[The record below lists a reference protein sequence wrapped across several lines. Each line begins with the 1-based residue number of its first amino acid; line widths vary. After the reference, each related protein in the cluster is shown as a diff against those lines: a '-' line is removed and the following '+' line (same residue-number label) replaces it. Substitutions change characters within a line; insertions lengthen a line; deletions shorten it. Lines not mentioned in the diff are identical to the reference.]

1 MRFFQYIIM
10 SLMMV
15 FSSPLYPASLIASDE
30 SMEKLLP
37 ADSQISPWT
46 KSGKP
51 DIYKKQ
57 KLFNYIDGGADIY
70 LEYGFNQVISQ
81 EYMYEEE
88 SIVVD
93 IYEMNDPE
101 AAFGIYSI
109 HRDAHKPPANVG
121 DDGTEFDYQ
130 ITFWQDRYYVILL
143 GYSTDKETK
152 NVLRNFAKNISA
164 RIPGHAKPPQIIH
177 FLPKKFRIPR
187 SESSLEGMLAVN
199 SRLYL
204 GQKNILNI
212 DGNTVTAACASYKK
226 ESDTAQLLLV
236 NYTHNGDSEKHE
248 DIVRKAF
255 AKKYKAI
262 SPAKKAIFQ
271 DGKNRFYKVK
281 AVKNMLFIIFKSTS
295 QELIN
300 DILNL

>member
-1 MRFFQYIIM
+1 
-10 SLMMV
+10 MMV
-15 FSSPLYPASLIASDE
+15 LSSPLYPASLPESDE
-30 SMEKLLP
+30 PMENLLP
-37 ADSQISPWT
+37 TNSQIAPWT

-51 DIYKKQ
+51 EIYKNRE
-57 KLFNYIDGGADIY
+57 LFNYVDGGADIY
-70 LEYGFNQVISQ
+70 LEYGFSQVISQ
-81 EYMYEEE
+81 EYSYEEE
-88 SIVVD
+88 SIVAD

-109 HRDAHKPPANVG
+109 HRDAHKPAANVG

-152 NVLRNFAKNISA
+152 NVLRDFAKKISA
-164 RIPGHAKPPQIIH
+164 HIPGHAKPPQIIH
-177 FLPKKFRIPR
+177 FLPKKFRVPR

-226 ESDTAQLLLV
+226 GADTAQLLLV
-236 NYTHNGDSEKHE
+236 NYIHNGDSEKHE
-248 DIVRKAF
+248 NIVRKAF
-255 AKKYKAI
+255 EKKYKAI
-262 SPAKKAIFQ
+262 GPAKKAIFK

-295 QELIN
+295 QGLIN
-300 DILNL
+300 NILNL

>member
-1 MRFFQYIIM
+1 MRFFHYLIM

-15 FSSPLYPASLIASDE
+15 FTAPLYPVSFMTSDE
-30 SMEKLLP
+30 PMEKLLP
-37 ADSQISPWT
+37 ADSQIAPWT

-51 DIYKKQ
+51 EIYKSRE
-57 KLFNYIDGGADIY
+57 LFNYIDGGADIY
-70 LEYGFNQVISQ
+70 LEYGFSQVISQ
-81 EYMYEEE
+81 EYSYEEE
-88 SIVVD
+88 SIVAD

-109 HRDAHKPPANVG
+109 HRDAHKPAAHVG

-143 GYSTDKETK
+143 GYSSDKETK
-152 NVLRNFAKNISA
+152 NVLQNFAKKISA
-164 RIPGHAKPPQIIH
+164 HIPGHANPPQIIH
-177 FLPKKFRIPR
+177 FLPKKFRVPR
-187 SESSLEGMLAVN
+187 SESSLQGMLAVN
-199 SRLYL
+199 SKLYL

-212 DGNTVTAACASYKK
+212 DGDTVTAACASYKR

-236 NYTHNGDSEKHE
+236 KYAHNGDSERHE
-248 DIVRKAF
+248 NIIRKAF
-255 AKKYKAI
+255 EKKYKSI
-262 SPAKKAIFQ
+262 GSAKKAIFK

-295 QELIN
+295 QGLIN
-300 DILNL
+300 NILNL